1 MFTKCMD
8 LCLVEELRLTLIFS
22 KEKEQT
28 EYEKTLASGTDHK

>member
-1 MFTKCMD
+1 MFTKRMG
-8 LCLVEELRLTLIFS
+8 LCLVEELLALIFS

>member
-1 MFTKCMD
+1 MFTKCMG
-8 LCLVEELRLTLIFS
+8 LCLVEELLVLIFS